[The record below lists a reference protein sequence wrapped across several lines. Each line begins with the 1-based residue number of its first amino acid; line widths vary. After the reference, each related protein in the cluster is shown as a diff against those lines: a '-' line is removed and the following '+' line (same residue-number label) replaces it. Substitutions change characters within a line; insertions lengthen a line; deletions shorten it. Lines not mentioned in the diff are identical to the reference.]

1 METLRIIEHG
11 NGHTDIEAL
20 IFSEWVVVKC
30 IENTGETTMQYRLTA
45 TNEHKRLTVSE
56 IYFTSKA
63 AEIARTIYEARGYTV
78 TITQE

>member
-1 METLRIIEHG
+1 MH
-11 NGHTDIEAL
+11 
-20 IFSEWVVVKC
+20 
-30 IENTGETTMQYRLTA
+30 YRLTA
-45 TNEHKRLTVSE
+45 TNDSQTVSE

>member
-1 METLRIIEHG
+1 
-11 NGHTDIEAL
+11 
-20 IFSEWVVVKC
+20 
-30 IENTGETTMQYRLTA
+30 MQYRLTA